1 MKRLYAVAAIATT
14 FLAFSCQKNMGTGSG
29 EPQEPS
35 SAVPADFKWETTRDL
50 DISVGMPSVT
60 GNTPQY
66 AVIRVYCSPILS
78 DGNIVAMGVVT
89 PSRPVFGT
97 AVTIPAGIGNIYVQT
112 TLPDGTV
119 AVSME
124 PVAASVNV
132 AGARMKAAAGTP
144 LLRMAGMARAAA
156 DSSMPDYPRLAAK
169 AEGDFAEGAIIR
181 STPAGKIDLGA
192 SWAPFAAAEYYIPA
206 GAEVTGNI
214 GLNGTFSPNPSPI
227 LYVAGKL
234 TLDSSVTIG
243 QATLAVLPG
252 GEVYIREA
260 SANMQQ
266 NAPNPAIFVFEGGK
280 FTTGK
285 TNFSCKAVVNE
296 GKFIVDGTFDIN
308 NSCAFYNGATAELE
322 ADDMEI
328 TNRAKLY
335 NDGKIESD
343 DLELNSYAELSNC
356 ENGVVDVDG
365 TFYLTNNSVVYQ
377 KGLASMEKLEARGG
391 GTLYVNCHTVAEEI
405 AAEGA
410 RFYIASG
417 AGLDA
422 EEVYFNSNTELYA
435 AAGSIFAMDEY
446 NAGKSGGNVHIVSQ
460 AAADQLMAVVVIR
473 EKGVSSRYYGTKFDG
488 LMEVVY
494 DNAADSKYVI
504 DERSLTGGAV
514 MRAKQTVVIPEAIC
528 NGGRQPVT
536 PDPEPEPEYIEV
548 KGAPYTYCFEDGWP
562 WIGDYDM
569 NDVVVVVSV
578 DRRSDKETGKVEL
591 IRINWELKAA
601 GAAHLN
607 AFAVQLDKVRASEVA
622 GVETT
627 NTTFG
632 RGAFAGSGPESG
644 SELAVIPLFN
654 TSQEILGEG
663 TYINTTKGVAIP
675 TVKHTTTVTF
685 AQPVDPAAVR
695 ESALNAF
702 IVVNQKSS
710 GTFTREKEIHIP
722 GRKPTQFAVVSGN
735 TFLESDPYRYFVTKG
750 DGVKN
755 NYMMWALRL
764 ADFLELGELMA
775 RDALNR
781 EESCGGHFRTE
792 HQTEE
797 GEAKRDDEHFVY
809 AAVWE
814 YKGEDAAPELTKEPL
829 NFEFVH
835 PAQRNYKD

>member
-144 LLRMAGMARAAA
+144 SLRMAGMTRAAA

-181 STPAGKIDLGA
+181 NTPAGKIDLGA

-234 TLDSSVTIG
+234 TLDASVTIG

-296 GKFIVDGTFDIN
+296 GTFVVNGLFDVN
-308 NSCAFYNGATAELE
+308 NSCEFYNGAT
-322 ADDMEI
+322 
-328 TNRAKLY
+328 
-335 NDGKIESD
+335 
-343 DLELNSYAELSNC
+343 
-356 ENGVVDVDG
+356 GV
-365 TFYLTNNSVVYQ
+365 LQ
-377 KGLASMEKLEARGG
+377 
-391 GTLYVNCHTVAEEI
+391 
-405 AAEGA
+405 
-410 RFYIASG
+410 
-417 AGLDA
+417 AG
-422 EEVYFNSNTELYA
+422 
-435 AAGSIFAMDEY
+435 
-446 NAGKSGGNVHIVSQ
+446 
-460 AAADQLMAVVVIR
+460 
-473 EKGVSSRYYGTKFDG
+473 
-488 LMEVVY
+488 EVVPVQE
-494 DNAADSKYVI
+494 DNGND
-504 DERSLTGGAV
+504 T
-514 MRAKQTVVIPEAIC
+514 
-528 NGGRQPVT
+528 
-536 PDPEPEPEYIEV
+536 
-548 KGAPYTYCFEDGWP
+548 DG
-562 WIGDYDM
+562 I
-569 NDVVVVVSV
+569 
-578 DRRSDKETGKVEL
+578 
-591 IRINWELKAA
+591 
-601 GAAHLN
+601 
-607 AFAVQLDKVRASEVA
+607 
-622 GVETT
+622 
-627 NTTFG
+627 
-632 RGAFAGSGPESG
+632 
-644 SELAVIPLFN
+644 
-654 TSQEILGEG
+654 
-663 TYINTTKGVAIP
+663 
-675 TVKHTTTVTF
+675 
-685 AQPVDPAAVR
+685 
-695 ESALNAF
+695 
-702 IVVNQKSS
+702 
-710 GTFTREKEIHIP
+710 
-722 GRKPTQFAVVSGN
+722 
-735 TFLESDPYRYFVTKG
+735 
-750 DGVKN
+750 
-755 NYMMWALRL
+755 
-764 ADFLELGELMA
+764 
-775 RDALNR
+775 
-781 EESCGGHFRTE
+781 
-792 HQTEE
+792 
-797 GEAKRDDEHFVY
+797 
-809 AAVWE
+809 
-814 YKGEDAAPELTKEPL
+814 
-829 NFEFVH
+829 
-835 PAQRNYKD
+835 